1 MRVRRLLFFLSLVLL
16 TSCTPYRRPIQSV
29 APLEPIQPLVFEVV
43 PGQTAVERFDPPG
56 AGATVELSIGLQ
68 VKNPNAFG
76 VTLERVA
83 YEVVLAGKAVSTAT
97 VAPGS
102 FIAAGEQAPLRLRV
116 TASLEGEPEL
126 IRAVAKA
133 FSTTPLPFRL
143 DGVTVFA
150 SRSHAVSTARRTLVS
165 GAALAREL
173 VAPPALRLVDAQ
185 SRVFSLRPDAPVIQ
199 LAVDADNAGGIGY
212 FLYGEV
218 RVFLGGQDLGAQD
231 FTPVPVPAAQNSR
244 FDLLFYPQP
253 SRLDAAARAALDAAL
268 QGIPTLLELRGDLLL
283 DVLGVDTYRVA
294 DGLNLSGFVYN
305 PAP

>member
-1 MRVRRLLFFLSLVLL
+1 MRRLLVFLSFVLL
-16 TSCTPYRRPIQSV
+16 TSCTPYRQPVQRV

-56 AGATVELSIGLQ
+56 AGAVVELSIGLQ
-68 VKNPNAFG
+68 VKNPNVFG
-76 VTLERVA
+76 VTLARVA
-83 YEVVLAGKAVSTAT
+83 YDVVLAGKAVSTAE
-97 VAPGS
+97 VEPGV
-102 FIAAGEQAPLRLRV
+102 FIAAGEQAPLKIRV
-116 TASLEGEPEL
+116 TASLEGETEL

-150 SRSHAVSTARRTLVS
+150 SRSHEVRTARRTLVV
-165 GAALAREL
+165 GATMAREL
-173 VAPPALRLVDAQ
+173 VTPPALRLVDAQ
-185 SRVFSLRPDAPVIQ
+185 SRVFLLRAGAPVIQ
-199 LAVDADNAGGIGY
+199 LSINAENTGGIGY
-212 FLYGEV
+212 FLSGQEV
-218 RVFLGGQDLGAQD
+218 HVFLGGQDLGAQD
-231 FTPVPVPAAQNSR
+231 LALVPVPAAQGNR

-253 SRLDAAARAALDAAL
+253 ERLDDDAQAALNAAL

-305 PAP
+305 TAP